1 MLFRSQF
8 VLGDDASVL
17 LTATGSGHDTFVD
30 AVRRARRSARFPA
43 LTIAEGEPTASFVMR
58 RADGITDVHLFGDTL
73 VLEWSAPADQV
84 LGFEHAPRTAAERE
98 RLDGEIESLKDKR
111 EQMPAD
117 AYLDQLQKL
126 LLQLADVQGKIDAAQ
141 GKTQ

>member
-1 MLFRSQF
+1 MLAER
-8 VLGDDASVL
+8 GDDRTDFAALDVAEEL
-17 LTATGSGHDTFVD
+17 DEAKQ
-30 AVRRARRSARFPA
+30 RAKA
-43 LTIAEGEPTASFVMR
+43 
-58 RADGITDVHLFGDTL
+58 
-73 VLEWSAPADQV
+73 
-84 LGFEHAPRTAAERE
+84 
-98 RLDGEIESLKDKR
+98 LKDKR